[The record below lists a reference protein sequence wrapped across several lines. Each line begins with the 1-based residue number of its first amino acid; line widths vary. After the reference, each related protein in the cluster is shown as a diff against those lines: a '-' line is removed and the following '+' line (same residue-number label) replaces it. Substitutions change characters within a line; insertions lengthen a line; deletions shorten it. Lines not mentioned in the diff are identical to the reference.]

1 MSPEL
6 STIHPTGNLLLVHL
20 RPGVQQTASGII
32 IPANAQQITQWGDIL
47 ATGPEAAAICSP
59 GQLVLVGAANG
70 GGFGPGEDKLA
81 GAANGGGS
89 PGQLVLVGLHAG
101 THVTWHQNT
110 PVILVSLD
118 DCLALLEPGEQP
130 PTE

>member
-47 ATGPEAAAICSP
+47 ATGPEAATVC
-59 GQLVLVGAANG
+59 
-70 GGFGPGEDKLA
+70 
-81 GAANGGGS
+81 S